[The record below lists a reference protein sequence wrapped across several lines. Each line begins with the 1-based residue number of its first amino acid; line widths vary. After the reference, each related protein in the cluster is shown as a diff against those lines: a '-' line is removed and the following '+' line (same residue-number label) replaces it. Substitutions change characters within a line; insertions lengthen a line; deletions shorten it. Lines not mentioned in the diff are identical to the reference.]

1 MPAKSRR
8 PHADRVA
15 AMSVEHSASSSRSW
29 HERDDRAERIIL
41 MRGGMWMR
49 VVLVEQLAVA
59 RQLAAERGV
68 LAKVPALRRHVSA
81 SAAGYAL
88 LTAFR

>member
-1 MPAKSRR
+1 MTVK
-8 PHADRVA
+8 
-15 AMSVEHSASSSRSW
+15 HSASSSRSW

-59 RQLAAERGV
+59 RQLAAER
-68 LAKVPALRRHVSA
+68 LAALATPAT
-81 SAAGYAL
+81 AAQHSRNAAREAAHLAPTFCRIQGW
-88 LTAFR
+88 